1 MTKQVF
7 MLTSDGIK
15 FLAEELAK
23 HLELSTKKN
32 TIHKED
38 VFLSIEEVAKLLKL
52 SKYTIYGLV
61 HKNSICYHKRGRRL
75 YFLKSEI
82 LEWLKAG
89 KREDKTAIQNEVDE
103 YLLKNQ
109 L

>member
-1 MTKQVF
+1 MKKKN
-7 MLTSDGIK
+7 IK
-15 FLAEELAK
+15 LLAEQIVYLLK
-23 HLELSTKKN
+23 DNNDLKKE
-32 TIHKED
+32 ED
-38 VFLSIEEVAKLLKL
+38 LFLNIEEAAKLIHL

-82 LEWLKAG
+82 LDWLKSG
-89 KREDKTAIQNEVDE
+89 KREDKTSIQNEVDE

>member
-1 MTKQVF
+1 MKKKN
-7 MLTSDGIK
+7 IK
-15 FLAEELAK
+15 LLAEQIVYLLK
-23 HLELSTKKN
+23 DNNDLKKE
-32 TIHKED
+32 ED
-38 VFLSIEEVAKLLKL
+38 LFLNIEEAAKLIHL

-61 HKNSICYHKRGRRL
+61 HRNAICYYKRGRRL

-82 LEWLKAG
+82 LDWLKNG
-89 KREDKTAIQNEVDE
+89 KREDKTSIQNEVDE

>member
-1 MTKQVF
+1 MKKKN
-7 MLTSDGIK
+7 IK
-15 FLAEELAK
+15 LLAEQIAYLLK
-23 HLELSTKKN
+23 DSTNSTKE
-32 TIHKED
+32 ED
-38 VFLSIEEVAKLLKL
+38 LFLKIEEAAKLIHL

-61 HKNSICYHKRGRRL
+61 HRNAIPYHKRGRRL

-82 LEWLKAG
+82 LDWLKSG
-89 KREDKTAIQNEVDE
+89 KREDKASVQNEVDE